1 MTTKADIEQQIYKL
15 HTQGKSNR
23 SIALELLG
31 RKSAESTVRHVIK
44 RVKHQQGLD
53 NLFCAAEE
61 YKESKKHKLVG
72 PKVLVADIEAS
83 PILGYVWSLWKQNV
97 GLNQIKEE
105 WYLLSFAAK
114 WLGDPEEDIIYMD
127 QRDIYPLED
136 DTKQLAKLWQ
146 LLDEADWLI
155 TQNGK
160 AFDIKKIRARMVMA
174 GFPPFSPVK
183 HIDNLE
189 IAKKV
194 FGFTSNKLE
203 WMTDKL
209 CTKYKKNKH
218 QKFSGFELWSE
229 CLKRNQEAFMEMEL
243 YNRLDILSLE
253 ELYYIVSPW
262 SDRLPNPNLYTSELN
277 IKCICGSENIQEHG
291 FATTEV
297 SKFQQYQCKDCGKIY
312 RGRKNLLTKE
322 KRETIL
328 TNAREN

>member
-1 MTTKADIEQQIYKL
+1 
-15 HTQGKSNR
+15 
-23 SIALELLG
+23 
-31 RKSAESTVRHVIK
+31 
-44 RVKHQQGLD
+44 
-53 NLFCAAEE
+53 
-61 YKESKKHKLVG
+61 
-72 PKVLVADIEAS
+72 
-83 PILGYVWSLWKQNV
+83 
-97 GLNQIKEE
+97 
-105 WYLLSFAAK
+105 
-114 WLGDPEEDIIYMD
+114 
-127 QRDIYPLED
+127 
-136 DTKQLAKLWQ
+136 
-146 LLDEADWLI
+146 
-155 TQNGK
+155 
-160 AFDIKKIRARMVMA
+160 MVMA

-183 HIDNLE
+183 HIDTLE